1 MQNNSNIK
9 LNAMKKGKKIKIFSN
24 VHIVCKKTRSEASD
38 FYNQYSKTKQD
49 TLAVNSF
56 INNLEWSKKVVLA
69 SYLKQ
74 VKQKISGSLGG
85 YTIIG
90 TKNAKARGIVKLST
104 ACKAAT
110 KASAKIN
117 PGTAKKISVILI
129 ITSST
134 LPPKYPLILPMIVPI
149 ITVRVATVNPMVRET
164 LEPYRILLN
173 RS

>member
-1 MQNNSNIK
+1 M
-9 LNAMKKGKKIKIFSN
+9 
-24 VHIVCKKTRSEASD
+24 
-38 FYNQYSKTKQD
+38 
-49 TLAVNSF
+49 
-56 INNLEWSKKVVLA
+56 
-69 SYLKQ
+69 
-74 VKQKISGSLGG
+74 
-85 YTIIG
+85 
-90 TKNAKARGIVKLST
+90 KLST